1 MPQLDFY
8 SYLSQLIFILIIS
21 LVIYI
26 FLVNLLLPTIG
37 ITLKLRAYIIESKI
51 GVITNILDSTNKRI
65 PNELHL
71 VVEAINEILSKL
83 SKFIKEETL
92 NKEVNVIFNKGLLVE
107 KIIAEDLEEEFLLQ
121 YLRIKVVAM
130 DTVIE

>member
-8 SYLSQLIFILIIS
+8 SYLSQLSFILIIS

-92 NKEVNVIFNKGLLVE
+92 NKEVNVIFNKGILVE
-107 KIIAEDLEEEFLLQ
+107 NIIAEDLAFLLQ
-121 YLRIKVVAM
+121 YLKSKMLLVSLKV
-130 DTVIE
+130 

>member
-26 FLVNLLLPTIG
+26 FLVKLLLPTIG

-51 GVITNILDSTNKRI
+51 GVITNIIDSTNKRI

-71 VVEAINEILSKL
+71 VVEAINEILSKI
-83 SKFIKEETL
+83 SKFIKEENL

-107 KIIAEDLEEEFLLQ
+107 KIIAEDLEEEFLLD
-121 YLRIKVVAM
+121 YLKSKVLLVSLK
-130 DTVIE
+130 V

>member
-8 SYLSQLIFILIIS
+8 SYLSQLSFILIIS

-92 NKEVNVIFNKGLLVE
+92 NKEVNVIFNKGILVE
-107 KIIAEDLEEEFLLQ
+107 NIIAEDLEEEFLLQ